1 MNYKRG
7 LAMSRLIMIKG
18 IIITLIVSVII
29 FSLSVNTACIVKA
42 DTQEQTTQAVQE
54 VTSMLPSTEDD
65 IEKMSITDK
74 LLLLILIILCLFFGS
89 FVGYVVIDRLR

>member
-54 VTSMLPSTEDD
+54 VTSVLPSSDDD
-65 IEKMSITDK
+65 IEKMSVTDK

>member
-1 MNYKRG
+1 
-7 LAMSRLIMIKG
+7 MSKLIIIKG

-29 FSLSVNTACIVKA
+29 FSACIVKA

-54 VTSMLPSTEDD
+54 VGSTLPLTEDD
-65 IEKMSITDK
+65 LEKMSVTDK
-74 LLLLILIILCLFFGS
+74 LLFLILTMLCVFFGA

>member
-7 LAMSRLIMIKG
+7 LAMSKLIMIKG

-54 VTSMLPSTEDD
+54 VGSTLPLTEDD
-65 IEKMSITDK
+65 LEKMSVTDK
-74 LLLLILIILCLFFGS
+74 LLFLILTMLCVFFGA

>member
-7 LAMSRLIMIKG
+7 LAMSKLIIIKG

-29 FSLSVNTACIVKA
+29 FSISVNTACIVKA

-54 VTSMLPSTEDD
+54 VGSTLPLTEDD
-65 IEKMSITDK
+65 LEKMSVTDK
-74 LLLLILIILCLFFGS
+74 LLFLILTMLCLFFGA

>member
-54 VTSMLPSTEDD
+54 VGSILPSTEDD
-65 IEKMSITDK
+65 IEKMSVTDK

>member
-7 LAMSRLIMIKG
+7 LAMSKLIIIKG

-29 FSLSVNTACIVKA
+29 FSISVNTACIVKA

-54 VTSMLPSTEDD
+54 VGSTLPLTEDD
-65 IEKMSITDK
+65 LEKMSVTDK
-74 LLLLILIILCLFFGS
+74 LLFLILTMLCVFFGA

>member
-1 MNYKRG
+1 
-7 LAMSRLIMIKG
+7 MSKLIIIKG

-54 VTSMLPSTEDD
+54 VSTLPSTEDD
-65 IEKMSITDK
+65 VEKMSVTDK
-74 LLLLILIILCLFFGS
+74 LLLLILVILCLFFGS

>member
-1 MNYKRG
+1 
-7 LAMSRLIMIKG
+7 MSKLIMIKG

-54 VTSMLPSTEDD
+54 INSYLPSTEDD
-65 IEKMSITDK
+65 VEKMSVTNK
-74 LLLLILIILCLFFGS
+74 LLFLILMMLCLFFGA
-89 FVGYVVIDRLR
+89 FIGYVVIDRLR

>member
-1 MNYKRG
+1 
-7 LAMSRLIMIKG
+7 MSKLIIIKG
-18 IIITLIVSVII
+18 IIITFIVSVII

-54 VTSMLPSTEDD
+54 VSTLPLTEDD
-65 IEKMSITDK
+65 LEKMSVTDK
-74 LLLLILIILCLFFGS
+74 LLFLILTMLCVFFGA